1 MTKGSVGET
10 LQKGQKEREGGRE
23 RERERKRA
31 ATKRCQETDKKG
43 RKSATAQGENP
54 EISAR
59 KALKTHKM
67 PPTEHSKL
75 LRKYKF

>member
-1 MTKGSVGET
+1 MTTGAVGET
-10 LQKGQKEREGGRE
+10 LQKGQNKRDKQP
-23 RERERKRA
+23 RKDA
-31 ATKRCQETDKKG
+31 KKLTKKAG
-43 RKSATAQGENP
+43 KSATAQGENP

>member
-23 RERERKRA
+23 RERERERKRA

-43 RKSATAQGENP
+43 RKIGDCTG
-54 EISAR
+54 
-59 KALKTHKM
+59 
-67 PPTEHSKL
+67 
-75 LRKYKF
+75 